1 MLSANTNE
9 REFSTYDAFLATQDP
24 NVRAAA
30 INADAISGA
39 IHPASVAVVRFLRER
54 VVAPIARLQR
64 RNELF
69 RELYAMDDHLLADI
83 GIPRGQISYYIE
95 KVLAPKPVAG
105 DAETGATVHHLPVGK
120 GETVRPAAD
129 PDHPLAA

>member
-9 REFSTYDAFLATQDP
+9 RELSTYDAFLATQDP

-39 IHPASVAVVRFLRER
+39 IHPASVAVLRFLRER
-54 VVAPIARLQR
+54 VVAPLARLQR

-69 RELYAMDDHLLADI
+69 RELDAMDDHLLADI
-83 GIPRGQISYYIE
+83 GIPRGQIPFYVE
-95 KVLAPKPVAG
+95 KVLAPKPAAG
-105 DAETGATVHHLPVGK
+105 ETETGATVHHLPVDK
-120 GETVRPAAD
+120 SEAARPAAE